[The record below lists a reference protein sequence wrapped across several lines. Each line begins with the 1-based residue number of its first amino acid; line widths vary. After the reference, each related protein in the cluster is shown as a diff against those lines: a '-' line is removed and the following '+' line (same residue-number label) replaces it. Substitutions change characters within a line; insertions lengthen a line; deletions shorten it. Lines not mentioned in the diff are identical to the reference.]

1 MSHYVSISMPFILSY
16 SQDSSSYVLALTH
29 LTGRRMIPS
38 LDHRRVYWWGEK
50 SNLSIMDLDTLKV
63 SDYPISSSNPS
74 SKLITYDILVINQK
88 VVFVMEEAGVYGMVY
103 LYDLLS
109 QSIVG
114 NWTYTND
121 DCNFFLTCNLT
132 KLS

>member
-1 MSHYVSISMPFILSY
+1 
-16 SQDSSSYVLALTH
+16 
-29 LTGRRMIPS
+29 MIPS

-109 QSIVG
+109 
-114 NWTYTND
+114 
-121 DCNFFLTCNLT
+121 
-132 KLS
+132 

>member
-1 MSHYVSISMPFILSY
+1 
-16 SQDSSSYVLALTH
+16 
-29 LTGRRMIPS
+29 MIPS

-63 SDYPISSSNPS
+63 SDYPVSSNSPS

-121 DCNFFLTCNLT
+121 DCKASSL
-132 KLS
+132 

>member
-1 MSHYVSISMPFILSY
+1 
-16 SQDSSSYVLALTH
+16 
-29 LTGRRMIPS
+29 MIPS

-63 SDYPISSSNPS
+63 SDYPVSSNSPS

-121 DCNFFLTCNLT
+121 DCKASFP
-132 KLS
+132 

>member
-1 MSHYVSISMPFILSY
+1 
-16 SQDSSSYVLALTH
+16 
-29 LTGRRMIPS
+29 MIPS

-63 SDYPISSSNPS
+63 SDYPVSSNSPS

-121 DCNFFLTCNLT
+121 ECKASSL
-132 KLS
+132 

>member
-1 MSHYVSISMPFILSY
+1 MSHYVSISMPFALSY